1 MVNFTD
7 FRLDLP
13 EFSAMQMPK
22 LTLPNISLPSF
33 DILPKIPKMPDINI
47 TLPDLRENLPEMKK
61 AYMEYKDIVQNR
73 VADASDYVVVVAES
87 CFEEV
92 KKAWRDLFG

>member
-13 EFSAMQMPK
+13 EFSAIQMPK
-22 LTLPNISLPSF
+22 LSLPNISLPSF
-33 DILPKIPKMPDINI
+33 DMLPKMPDINI
-47 TLPDLRENLPEMKK
+47 TLPDIRENLPEMKK
-61 AYMEYKDIVQNR
+61 TYIEYRDIVQNR

-87 CFEEV
+87 CLQEI

>member
-13 EFSAMQMPK
+13 EFSAIQMPK
-22 LTLPNISLPSF
+22 LTMPNISLPSF
-33 DILPKIPKMPDINI
+33 EILKIPEINI
-47 TLPDLRENLPEMKK
+47 TLPDIRENLPEMKT
-61 AYMEYKDIVQNR
+61 YIEYRDIVQNR

-87 CFEEV
+87 CLQEI